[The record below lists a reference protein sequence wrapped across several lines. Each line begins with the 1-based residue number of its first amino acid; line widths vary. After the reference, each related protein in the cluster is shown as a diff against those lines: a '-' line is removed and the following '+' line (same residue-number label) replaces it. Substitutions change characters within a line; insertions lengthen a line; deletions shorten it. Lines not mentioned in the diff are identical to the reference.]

1 MNRELES
8 SCLGASLSPL
18 MIPRPISLRL
28 KAIKLRQMTMTAQNN
43 FIITGTAQTPKLIT
57 GTAHC
62 GILGQS
68 GCHPRMEKYFLIGQF
83 TSIN

>member
-1 MNRELES
+1 
-8 SCLGASLSPL
+8 
-18 MIPRPISLRL
+18 
-28 KAIKLRQMTMTAQNN
+28 MTMTAQKN
-43 FIITGTAQTPKLIT
+43 FIITGTAQTPKVIT

-83 TSIN
+83 TSINLSTLPFLRDVLFTFQGL